1 MKAIVM
7 QYPPRPSRRRCWFGA
22 VEYLTGGIAI
32 AFQPVSGA
40 KLTPKSPA
48 AARRPPDG
56 RRTVSTLRA
65 HFHEKCGSGGVL
77 AMAIFEAGIL
87 LQKRQRHVAG
97 RPVALFSDDKLGL
110 AGFFLLSLV
119 VGLVE
124 LGAYQ

>member
-48 AARRPPDG
+48 G

-77 AMAIFEAGIL
+77 AMAIFEARIL

-124 LGAYQ
+124 LGAY